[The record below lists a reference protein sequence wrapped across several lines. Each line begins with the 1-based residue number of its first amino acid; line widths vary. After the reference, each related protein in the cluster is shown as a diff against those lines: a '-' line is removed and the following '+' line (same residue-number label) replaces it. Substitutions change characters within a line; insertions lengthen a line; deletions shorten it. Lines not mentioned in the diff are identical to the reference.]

1 MAQKKPFK
9 KLGRPTKAEGPRF
22 PTETVD
28 RLLVEGEEVT
38 TPRGHVRRRFPSFRE
53 LAQRFGVAHS
63 AIARYAEHHD
73 CLGRRKLLLAG
84 TSRAMLVR
92 AEAHPPP
99 RPAPLASPAP
109 AEALP
114 PPPSPPAEAL
124 LLQPPPAPT
133 EALPPP
139 APLAPPGP
147 AEAHL
152 PPPTSAPAEAPPP
165 PPPTAQ
171 RKSGRPLKS
180 AEPALPRQELD
191 KALVFGDV
199 KALPDGSTMTSYASY
214 RELAERFGV
223 ATSLIANYSRE
234 HNCLR
239 RREEAKT
246 RIATK
251 ADQKLIELRAT
262 AIAVSKDDALK
273 MIDGYLLGFEEA
285 LAEGRVRVDNPTDF
299 NTMVRLKEF
308 VMGGADS
315 RQELHAS
322 FSLEGL
328 QARHAQA
335 LRVARET
342 TPAERGEVDAEF
354 CEQLESND
362 AHRPVPQEEA
372 HNNKEGQHEA
382 TP

>member
-1 MAQKKPFK
+1 MAKKKPAK

-22 PTETVD
+22 PPDTVD
-28 RLLVEGEEVT
+28 RLLVEGEEVPT
-38 TPRGHVRRRFPSFRE
+38 SRGHVKRRFPSLRE

-73 CLGRRKLLLAG
+73 CLGRRKRLLAG
-84 TSRAMLVR
+84 TSRAMLGR

-99 RPAPLASPAP
+99 RPAQLASPAP

-114 PPPSPPAEAL
+114 PPPPPAPAEAL
-124 LLQPPPAPT
+124 P
-133 EALPPP
+133 
-139 APLAPPGP
+139 
-147 AEAHL
+147 
-152 PPPTSAPAEAPPP
+152 PPPTSAPAEEPPP
-165 PPPTAQ
+165 PPSTAQ
-171 RKSGRPLKS
+171 RKLGRPLKS

-328 QARHAQA
+328 QSRHAQA

-342 TPAERGEVDAEF
+342 TPAERGEVDAEVV
-354 CEQLESND
+354 ESSDD
-362 AHRPVPQEEA
+362 ALVAPASDVDAPADPV
-372 HNNKEGQHEA
+372 
-382 TP
+382 

>member
-1 MAQKKPFK
+1 MATKKPRK

-22 PTETVD
+22 PPDEVD
-28 RLLVEGEEVT
+28 RLLVEGEEVPT
-38 TPRGHVRRRFPSFRE
+38 TQGRVRRRFPSFRE

-73 CLGRRKLLLAG
+73 CLGRRKHLHPG
-84 TSRAMLVR
+84 TSLAMQMR
-92 AEAHPPP
+92 AEAPPRRRPSQRALLAPVEALPPLPLPAEPPP
-99 RPAPLASPAP
+99 LPPPSASAEALPPSPPSAP
-109 AEALP
+109 AEALL
-114 PPPSPPAEAL
+114 PSPP
-124 LLQPPPAPT
+124 
-133 EALPPP
+133 
-139 APLAPPGP
+139 
-147 AEAHL
+147 
-152 PPPTSAPAEAPPP
+152 S
-165 PPPTAQ
+165 AQ
-171 RKSGRPLKS
+171 RKLGRPLKS
-180 AEPALPRQELD
+180 EEPALPRQELD

-199 KALPDGSTMTSYASY
+199 KTLPDGSTITAYASY

-251 ADQKLIELRAT
+251 ADQKLIELRAN

-308 VMGGADS
+308 VQGGADS
-315 RQELHAS
+315 RQELHAT

-335 LRVARET
+335 LRAARET
-342 TPAERGEVDAEF
+342 TPAERGEVDAEVV
-354 CEQLESND
+354 ESDD
-362 AHRPVPQEEA
+362 ALLPSASDVSPPA
-372 HNNKEGQHEA
+372 DPA
-382 TP
+382 

>member
-1 MAQKKPFK
+1 MAKKKTLK

-22 PTETVD
+22 PPDTVD
-28 RLLVEGEEVT
+28 RLLVEGEEVPT
-38 TPRGHVRRRFPSFRE
+38 TRGRVKRRFPSFRE

-73 CLGRRKLLLAG
+73 CLGRRKRLLAG
-84 TSRAMLVR
+84 PQRATL
-92 AEAHPPP
+92 PP
-99 RPAPLASPAP
+99 S
-109 AEALP
+109 EALP
-114 PPPSPPAEAL
+114 PPPPAQLA
-124 LLQPPPAPT
+124 PPAPV
-133 EALPPP
+133 EELPPP
-139 APLAPPGP
+139 LPAQPAPVEEL
-147 AEAHL
+147 
-152 PPPTSAPAEAPPP
+152 PPP
-165 PPPTAQ
+165 PPAQ
-171 RKSGRPLKS
+171 RKTGRPRKS
-180 AEPALPRQELD
+180 EEPALPRQELD
-191 KALVFGDV
+191 RALVFGDV
-199 KALPDGSTMTSYASY
+199 TTLPDGSTMTDYASY

-223 ATSLIANYSRE
+223 ATSLVATYSKE

-239 RREEAKT
+239 RREEAKV

-251 ADQKLIELRAT
+251 ADQKLIELRAN

-308 VMGGADS
+308 VQGGADS

-335 LRVARET
+335 LRAARET
-342 TPAERGEVDAEF
+342 TPAVRGEVDAEVVSSGD
-354 CEQLESND
+354 EDLDTASPGSTKDD
-362 AHRPVPQEEA
+362 ALMGPPTDVAPPA
-372 HNNKEGQHEA
+372 D
-382 TP
+382 PD

>member
-1 MAQKKPFK
+1 MAQKKPLK

-22 PTETVD
+22 PPDTVD
-28 RLLVEGEEVT
+28 RLLVEGEEAPT
-38 TPRGHVRRRFPSFRE
+38 TRGRVQRRFPSFRE

-73 CLGRRKLLLAG
+73 CLGRRKRLLAD
-84 TSRAMLVR
+84 SPRAMLAP
-92 AEAHPPP
+92 AEARPTPLP
-99 RPAPLASPAP
+99 AQLASPAPPAP

-114 PPPSPPAEAL
+114 PPPPPAPLVPAETL
-124 LLQPPPAPT
+124 PPPPPPAP
-133 EALPPP
+133 AKALLPPP
-139 APLAPPGP
+139 PSAPP
-147 AEAHL
+147 EAL
-152 PPPTSAPAEAPPP
+152 PP

-171 RKSGRPLKS
+171 RKLGRPRKS
-180 AEPALPRQELD
+180 EEPALPRNELD

-251 ADQKLIELRAT
+251 ADQKLIELRAN

-299 NTMVRLKEF
+299 NTLVRLKEYL
-308 VMGGADS
+308 MGGADS

-328 QARHAQA
+328 QARHAHA
-335 LRVARET
+335 LRAARET
-342 TPAERGEVDAEF
+342 TPAERGEVDAEVV
-354 CEQLESND
+354 ESD
-362 AHRPVPQEEA
+362 DDSLVASPSHVAAPDEPA
-372 HNNKEGQHEA
+372 
-382 TP
+382 

>member
-73 CLGRRKLLLAG
+73 CLGRRKRLLAG

-109 AEALP
+109 
-114 PPPSPPAEAL
+114 
-124 LLQPPPAPT
+124 T
-133 EALPPP
+133 EARPPP

-147 AEAHL
+147 AEAHP

-171 RKSGRPLKS
+171 RKLGRPLKS

-342 TPAERGEVDAEF
+342 TPAERGEVDAEV
-354 CEQLESND
+354 ESGD
-362 AHRPVPQEEA
+362 EA
-372 HNNKEGQHEA
+372 PHSQ
-382 TP
+382 T

>member
-1 MAQKKPFK
+1 MAQKKPLK
-9 KLGRPTKAEGPRF
+9 KRGRPTKAEGPRF
-22 PTETVD
+22 PPDTVD
-28 RLLVEGEEVT
+28 RLLVEGEEVPT
-38 TPRGHVRRRFPSFRE
+38 TRGRVKRRFPSFRE

-73 CLGRRKLLLAG
+73 CLGRRKRLLAE

-92 AEAHPPP
+92 AEAHPPLL
-99 RPAPLASPAP
+99 PAQLAPPAP

-114 PPPSPPAEAL
+114 PPAQLAPPTPAEAL
-124 LLQPPPAPT
+124 LPPPPSAPP
-133 EALPPP
+133 EALPP
-139 APLAPPGP
+139 A
-147 AEAHL
+147 
-152 PPPTSAPAEAPPP
+152 
-165 PPPTAQ
+165 PPTAQ
-171 RKSGRPLKS
+171 RKLGRPLKS
-180 AEPALPRQELD
+180 EEPALPRQELD

-335 LRVARET
+335 LRAARET
-342 TPAERGEVDAEF
+342 TPAVRGEVDAEVVSRDD
-354 CEQLESND
+354 EDLDTASPGSTKDDTLMEPPTDVASPAD
-362 AHRPVPQEEA
+362 SV
-372 HNNKEGQHEA
+372 
-382 TP
+382 

>member
-1 MAQKKPFK
+1 MAQKKPHR
-9 KLGRPTKAEGPRF
+9 KLGRPTKTEGPRF
-22 PTETVD
+22 PPDTVD

-38 TPRGHVRRRFPSFRE
+38 TTRGRVQRRFPSFRE

-73 CLGRRKLLLAG
+73 CLGRRKRLSASLP
-84 TSRAMLVR
+84 RAMLAP
-92 AEAHPPP
+92 AEARPTPLP
-99 RPAPLASPAP
+99 AQLASPAPPAP

-114 PPPSPPAEAL
+114 PPP
-124 LLQPPPAPT
+124 PPAPPT
-133 EALPPP
+133 
-139 APLAPPGP
+139 
-147 AEAHL
+147 
-152 PPPTSAPAEAPPP
+152 PPPTPPEALPP

-171 RKSGRPLKS
+171 RKWGRPRKS
-180 AEPALPRQELD
+180 EEPALPRNELD

-199 KALPDGSTMTSYASY
+199 KTLPDGSTMTSYPSY

-299 NTMVRLKEF
+299 NTLVRLKEYL
-308 VMGGADS
+308 MGGADS

-328 QARHAQA
+328 QARHAHA
-335 LRVARET
+335 LRAARET
-342 TPAERGEVDAEF
+342 TPAERGEVDAAVV
-354 CEQLESND
+354 ESDDD
-362 AHRPVPQEEA
+362 ALVASPSHVAAPADPV
-372 HNNKEGQHEA
+372 
-382 TP
+382 

>member
-1 MAQKKPFK
+1 MAQKKPLK

-22 PTETVD
+22 PPDTVD
-28 RLLVEGEEVT
+28 RLLVEGEEVPT
-38 TPRGHVRRRFPSFRE
+38 TRGRVKRRFPSFRE

-73 CLGRRKLLLAG
+73 CLGRRKRLLAE

-92 AEAHPPP
+92 AEAHPPLL
-99 RPAPLASPAP
+99 PAQPASPAP

-114 PPPSPPAEAL
+114 PPAQLAPPAPAEAQPPPAQLAPPAPAEAL
-124 LLQPPPAPT
+124 LPPPPSAHP
-133 EALPPP
+133 EALPP
-139 APLAPPGP
+139 A
-147 AEAHL
+147 
-152 PPPTSAPAEAPPP
+152 
-165 PPPTAQ
+165 PPTAQ
-171 RKSGRPLKS
+171 RKLGRPLKS
-180 AEPALPRQELD
+180 EEPALPRQELD

-328 QARHAQA
+328 QARHAHA
-335 LRVARET
+335 LRAARET
-342 TPAERGEVDAEF
+342 TSAERGEVDAEVASTVDDTDSPQHRA
-354 CEQLESND
+354 EPEKGNQVHSLEPLLQD
-362 AHRPVPQEEA
+362 EA
-372 HNNKEGQHEA
+372 SRVD
-382 TP
+382 

>member
-1 MAQKKPFK
+1 MAQKKPLK
-9 KLGRPTKAEGPRF
+9 KLGRPTKAEGPRL
-22 PTETVD
+22 PHDEVD
-28 RLLVEGEEVT
+28 RLLVEGEEVPT
-38 TPRGHVRRRFPSFRE
+38 TRGRVKRRFPSLRE
-53 LAQRFGVAHS
+53 LAERFGVAHS
-63 AIARYAEHHD
+63 AVARYAQQYD
-73 CLGRRKLLLAG
+73 CLGRRKRLLAG
-84 TSRAMLVR
+84 QQ
-92 AEAHPPP
+92 
-99 RPAPLASPAP
+99 P
-109 AEALP
+109 AETPALDEMPEQDETP
-114 PPPSPPAEAL
+114 PPPKRKTGRP
-124 LLQPPPAPT
+124 
-133 EALPPP
+133 
-139 APLAPPGP
+139 
-147 AEAHL
+147 
-152 PPPTSAPAEAPPP
+152 
-165 PPPTAQ
+165 
-171 RKSGRPLKS
+171 RKSE
-180 AEPALPRQELD
+180 EPALPRQELD

-199 KALPDGSTMTSYASY
+199 KTLPDGSTMTSYASY

-223 ATSLIANYSRE
+223 ATSLVANYSRE

-285 LAEGRVRVDNPTDF
+285 LSEGRVRVDNPTDF

-335 LRVARET
+335 LRVVRET
-342 TPAERGEVDAEF
+342 TPAERGEVDAEV
-354 CEQLESND
+354 ESGDVEDLDTAAPDGPKD
-362 AHRPVPQEEA
+362 AATLVAPPTDVAPPADPV
-372 HNNKEGQHEA
+372 
-382 TP
+382 

>member
-1 MAQKKPFK
+1 MAQKKPHR
-9 KLGRPTKAEGPRF
+9 KLGRPTKTEGPRF
-22 PTETVD
+22 PPDTVD
-28 RLLVEGEEVT
+28 RLLVEGEEAPT
-38 TPRGHVRRRFPSFRE
+38 TRGRVQRRFPSFRE

-73 CLGRRKLLLAG
+73 CLGRRKRFLSGLP
-84 TSRAMLVR
+84 RAMLAP
-92 AEAHPPP
+92 AEARPTPQP
-99 RPAPLASPAP
+99 AQLVPPAPTAP

-114 PPPSPPAEAL
+114 PH
-124 LLQPPPAPT
+124 PPPAPP
-133 EALPPP
+133 EAL
-139 APLAPPGP
+139 
-147 AEAHL
+147 
-152 PPPTSAPAEAPPP
+152 PP

-171 RKSGRPLKS
+171 RKLGRPRKS
-180 AEPALPRQELD
+180 EEPALPRNELD

-239 RREEAKT
+239 RRDEAKT

-299 NTMVRLKEF
+299 NTLVRLKEYL
-308 VMGGADS
+308 MGGADS

-328 QARHAQA
+328 QARHAHA
-335 LRVARET
+335 LRAARET
-342 TPAERGEVDAEF
+342 TPAERGEVDAEVV
-354 CEQLESND
+354 EREDD
-362 AHRPVPQEEA
+362 ALGASSSHVAAPADPA
-372 HNNKEGQHEA
+372 
-382 TP
+382 

>member
-1 MAQKKPFK
+1 MAKKKPVK
-9 KLGRPTKAEGPRF
+9 RLGRPTKAEGPRF
-22 PTETVD
+22 PPDTVD
-28 RLLVEGEEVT
+28 RLLVEGEEVPT
-38 TPRGHVRRRFPSFRE
+38 TRGRVKRRFPSFRE

-73 CLGRRKLLLAG
+73 CLGRRKRLLAG
-84 TSRAMLVR
+84 PQRATL
-92 AEAHPPP
+92 PP
-99 RPAPLASPAP
+99 S
-109 AEALP
+109 EELP
-114 PPPSPPAEAL
+114 PPPPAQLA
-124 LLQPPPAPT
+124 PPAPV
-133 EALPPP
+133 EVLPPP
-139 APLAPPGP
+139 LPAQLAPP
-147 AEAHL
+147 
-152 PPPTSAPAEAPPP
+152 APVEELPPP
-165 PPPTAQ
+165 PPAQ
-171 RKSGRPLKS
+171 RKTGRPRKS
-180 AEPALPRQELD
+180 EEPALPRQELD
-191 KALVFGDV
+191 RALVFGDV
-199 KALPDGSTMTSYASY
+199 TTLPDGSTMTDYASY

-223 ATSLIANYSRE
+223 ATSLVATYSKE

-239 RREEAKT
+239 RREEAKV

-335 LRVARET
+335 LRAARET
-342 TPAERGEVDAEF
+342 TPAVRGEVDAEVVSSDD
-354 CEQLESND
+354 EDLDTASPGGPKDD
-362 AHRPVPQEEA
+362 ALVAQPTDVAPPA
-372 HNNKEGQHEA
+372 DPA
-382 TP
+382 

>member
-1 MAQKKPFK
+1 MAQKKLLK
-9 KLGRPTKAEGPRF
+9 KLGRPTKAEGPRL
-22 PTETVD
+22 PHGEVD
-28 RLLVEGEEVT
+28 RLLVEGEEVPT
-38 TPRGHVRRRFPSFRE
+38 TRGRVKRRFPSLRE
-53 LAQRFGVAHS
+53 LAERFGVAHS
-63 AIARYAEHHD
+63 AVAKYAQQHD
-73 CLGRRKLLLAG
+73 YLGRRKRLLAG
-84 TSRAMLVR
+84 Q
-92 AEAHPPP
+92 
-99 RPAPLASPAP
+99 
-109 AEALP
+109 
-114 PPPSPPAEAL
+114 
-124 LLQPPPAPT
+124 QPDETP
-133 EALPPP
+133 
-139 APLAPPGP
+139 
-147 AEAHL
+147 
-152 PPPTSAPAEAPPP
+152 APAEAPPP
-165 PPPTAQ
+165 PPPKRKTGRP
-171 RKSGRPLKS
+171 RKSE
-180 AEPALPRQELD
+180 EPALPRQELD
-191 KALVFGDV
+191 RALVFGDV

-223 ATSLIANYSRE
+223 ATSLVANYAKE

-308 VMGGADS
+308 VQGGADS
-315 RQELHAS
+315 RQELHAT

-335 LRVARET
+335 LRAARET

-354 CEQLESND
+354 ASIHKGAEQPQSTND
-362 AHRPVPQEEA
+362 APLQP
-372 HNNKEGQHEA
+372 
-382 TP
+382 